1 MSPLEI
7 DRLDNKAQSWAHSI
21 DILIHDPFD
30 NGSFARIVKPA
41 ATSLA
46 AWTRKREVEGPHS
59 ISTRISL
66 SFNRAFLNIESIT
79 PGHQFLDRGL
89 GNRIAIFWT

>member
-1 MSPLEI
+1 LEI

-21 DILIHDPFD
+21 DIFIHDPFD
-30 NGSFARIVKPA
+30 NGGFARIVKPA

-46 AWTRKREVEGPHS
+46 ARTSKRGVDRPHS

-66 SFNRAFLNIESIT
+66 SFNRAFLSIESIFR
-79 PGHQFLDRGL
+79 GHQFLDRGL
-89 GNRIAIFWT
+89 GI